1 MNREQIL
8 QMQASARVYQE
19 RYDNVL
25 QPWGVRAPAPTLGQD
40 IDAYR
45 RNLAV
50 QAKRLLPDD
59 HQLKKVQYR
68 GLPSD
73 AFEGY
78 EPQLLRA
85 VRTVATD
92 NASVPYDA
100 PLRRIEDVDS
110 NGMKI
115 IKWIGQRW
123 FGHDFTR
130 EGRKV
135 VRFREPIDHQGRA
148 FR

>member
-1 MNREQIL
+1 MVATMKTNLAYRPYLTTQSALRIGNNQITREQNL
-8 QMQASARVYQE
+8 QMQASARIYQQ
-19 RYDNVL
+19 RYDDVL

-40 IDAYR
+40 IDKYTR
-45 RNLAV
+45 DLAV
-50 QAKRLLPDD
+50 KAKSLLPDN

-92 NASVPYDA
+92 NSTVPMIN
-100 PLRRIEDVDS
+100 R
-110 NGMKI
+110 
-115 IKWIGQRW
+115 
-123 FGHDFTR
+123 
-130 EGRKV
+130 
-135 VRFREPIDHQGRA
+135 
-148 FR
+148 

>member
-8 QMQASARVYQE
+8 QMHASARVYQE

-59 HQLKKVQYR
+59 HELKKVQYR

-85 VRTVATD
+85 VRTVASD
-92 NASVPYDA
+92 NSTVPYDA
-100 PLRRIEDVDS
+100 PLRRIEDVDT
-110 NGMKI
+110 NGLKI
-115 IKWIGQRW
+115 IKWVGQRW
-123 FGHDFTR
+123 FGRDFTR
-130 EGRKV
+130 EGRRV
-135 VRFREPIDHQGRA
+135 VTFRQPVDHQGRA